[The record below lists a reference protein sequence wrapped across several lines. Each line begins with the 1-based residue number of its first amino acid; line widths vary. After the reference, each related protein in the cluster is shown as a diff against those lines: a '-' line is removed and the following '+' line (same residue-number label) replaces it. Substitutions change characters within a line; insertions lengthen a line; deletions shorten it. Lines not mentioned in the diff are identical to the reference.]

1 MPVRLKI
8 VALVTC
14 VLAVLFYLF
23 FQISKQNPALAQVNA
38 FADDPYDAVGSFG
51 VQLALLAAF
60 LVVVRACRPYQSSKV
75 LDGQKWLLL
84 RAEYVTCLAVAVTLA
99 ADVVAMIR
107 HPALWV
113 SFSAG
118 QLLAALTGG
127 MILLTALVGWL
138 IRSSARTL
146 MAAPVQGMW
155 IRAIVIFIV
164 DVLILAFYPEDWRQ
178 NIPGELFT
186 VLVGIVILFVTVRI
200 VAIALSPSMEAHF
213 EDVLDDLATIYRWLK
228 RHAGVFVMLLKPVEM
243 VTKFPLV
250 HAVLD
255 WINPRRHAW
264 NFVLLVGL
272 FMGIGLVLAEMM
284 GEGGFAADRF
294 VLIVAIFISL
304 ECAGVLIGYAL
315 LAKPLGL
322 FRRDFSANLR

>member
-1 MPVRLKI
+1 MPVRLK
-8 VALVTC
+8 VTALATC

-23 FQISKQNPALAQVNA
+23 FQISKQNAALEQVNV

-60 LVVVRACRPYQSSKV
+60 VALVRAFRPYQSIKV

-84 RAEYVTCLAVAVTLA
+84 RAEYVTCQAVAVTLV

-107 HPALWV
+107 HSALWID
-113 SFSAG
+113 FSAG

-127 MILLTALVGWL
+127 MLLLTVLVGWL

-155 IRAIVIFIV
+155 IRVMLIFAV
-164 DVLILAFYPEDWRQ
+164 DVLILAFYPENWRQ
-178 NIPGELFT
+178 SVAGELFT
-186 VLVGIVILFVTVRI
+186 VVVGIVILFVTVRI
-200 VAIALSPSMEAHF
+200 VAIALSPYTEPHF
-213 EDVLDDLATIYRWLK
+213 EDVLDDLASIYRWLK
-228 RHAGVFVMLLKPVEM
+228 AHVGSF
-243 VTKFPLV
+243 
-250 HAVLD
+250 AVLFQLVEVVVGLPPVHVVLN
-255 WINPRRHAW
+255 WLNPRKHAW
-264 NFVLLVGL
+264 NLVILVGVL
-272 FMGIGLVLAEMM
+272 MGIELVLAEMLA
-284 GEGGFAADRF
+284 EGGPAAGRF
-294 VLIVAIFISL
+294 VLIVAIFIFL

-322 FRRDFSANLR
+322 FRQDFSTSR